1 MLLSE
6 QELRSALEPLL
17 DRLLV
22 ERFKYFQLQLEA
34 RLTSLMEAAWAPPAP
49 AAVPGPNARDDGWQR
64 LLRANDANE
73 VFEILFAAAAAMP
86 ARALLV
92 RYQGTL
98 TVWRQEG
105 VRLPERFAVA
115 EQSTVLRT
123 TTGEASGT
131 YAVRVREV
139 IVGLLHWR
147 APAPP
152 AEDERERLEALL
164 RCAGLVLLNLGL
176 THAAPLRPRE
186 VRGNDTMGEGEH
198 EEARAYAQVLA
209 EDLELY
215 LRRERAA
222 EVAEARRL
230 EDAWER
236 FQVEVERCR
245 RGYLER
251 HPQQGAIGEASLR
264 EAMQRLQR

>member
-34 RLTSLMEAAWAPPAP
+34 RLTSLMAAA
-49 AAVPGPNARDDGWQR
+49 PGPVPTSGSGTNLIDADWQR
-64 LLRANDANE
+64 LLRAKDPNA
-73 VFEILFAAAAAMP
+73 VFETLFAAATMP

-92 RYQGTL
+92 RYQGML
-98 TVWRQEG
+98 TVWKQEG
-105 VRLPERFAVA
+105 LGLPERFAVA
-115 EQSTVLRT
+115 EQSTVLKA
-123 TTGEASGT
+123 GADEASGT
-131 YAVRVREV
+131 YPVRVRGV

-147 APAPP
+147 AAAAPE
-152 AEDERERLEALL
+152 AHELERLEILA
-164 RCAGLVLLNLGL
+164 RCAGLVLLDLGL
-176 THAAPLRPRE
+176 APTSTKEGGEQRLR
-186 VRGNDTMGEGEH
+186 GDGEPEQ
-198 EEARAYAQVLA
+198 ARAFAQLLA

-230 EDAWER
+230 DDAWER
-236 FQVEVERCR
+236 FQPEVERCR
-245 RGYLER
+245 RGFRER
-251 HPQQGAIGEASLR
+251 YPQQEAIGEATWR
-264 EAMQRLQR
+264 EAMQRLQG